1 MRTQSDAADSGVTQ
15 DIRKQAAEL
24 RYILE
29 APKLE
34 IGADERVS
42 IPTVLDSAQYKCA
55 ALWRDELR
63 IARCAC

>member
-1 MRTQSDAADSGVTQ
+1 MADAADTGGAQ

-42 IPTVLDSAQYKCA
+42 IPTVLDSAQYKCVSLA
-55 ALWRDELR
+55 A
-63 IARCAC
+63 

>member
-1 MRTQSDAADSGVTQ
+1 VADAADTGGAQ

-55 ALWRDELR
+55 ALV
-63 IARCAC
+63 A